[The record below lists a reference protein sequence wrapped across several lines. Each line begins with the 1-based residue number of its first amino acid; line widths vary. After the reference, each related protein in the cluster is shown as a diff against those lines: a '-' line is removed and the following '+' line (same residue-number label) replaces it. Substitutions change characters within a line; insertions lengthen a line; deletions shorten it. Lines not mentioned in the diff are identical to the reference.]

1 MLDTLLGLPLL
12 SAAFL
17 PIYSNYSTSLNLLFF
32 YLTWSTLVLSHPPLR
47 VEGFGT
53 LAVRLLFYILP
64 SSLFLLFDAAVPSL
78 SVAIKAQGEI
88 ALPGRSGTKGTKGR
102 KGVVKVAA
110 WSIFNVLL
118 GIAFQVGIDLVL
130 TRGLRM
136 KSALKIVTRLPLPWG
151 LAKDI
156 AKGLLIRGILQ
167 YYIHRHVL
175 HAPGSRIAR
184 WHRNWQ
190 LSIRAPYSFVANY
203 DHPIAWL
210 LHRWLPVYL
219 PAVIFR
225 FHILTFQLL
234 LALVSVEELLVYSG
248 YSVLPSTI
256 VLSGMA
262 RRADAHLLTGGQGNY
277 APWGLLDWVHG
288 TTIGGDVVEDMRDEL
303 EKHHVPEKTSRAL
316 DDANDAVDNLG
327 SMIKNRR
334 IKGKGKK

>member
-12 SAAFL
+12 SAALL
-17 PIYSNYSTSLNLLFF
+17 PVYSNYSTSLNLLFF

-47 VEGFGT
+47 VEAFGT

-64 SSLFLLFDAAVPSL
+64 STLFLLFDTAVPSL
-78 SVAIKAQGEI
+78 AVAIKAQGQI
-88 ALPGRSGTKGTKGR
+88 ALPGRSGSRGTSGR
-102 KGVVKVAA
+102 KGVLKVAG
-110 WSIFNVLL
+110 WSIFNILL
-118 GIAFQVGIDLVL
+118 GIALQLGIDLLATKVL
-130 TRGLRM
+130 RV

-156 AKGLLIRGILQ
+156 AKGFILRGILQ
-167 YYIHRHVL
+167 YYIHRYIL
-175 HAPGSRIAR
+175 HARRSRIAQ

-210 LHRWLPVYL
+210 LSRWLPIYL
-219 PAVIFR
+219 PAVLFR

-234 LALVSVEELLVYSG
+234 LALVSLEEALIYSG

-256 VLSGMA
+256 ILSGMA
-262 RRADAHLLTGGQGNY
+262 RRADAHLMTGGQGNF

-288 TTIGGDVVEDMRDEL
+288 TTIGGDVAEDMRDEL
-303 EKHHVPEKTSRAL
+303 EKHNVPERASNAL
-316 DDANDAVDNLG
+316 DNANDAVEDLG
-327 SMIKNRR
+327 SRIKNRR
-334 IKGKGKK
+334 NKGKGKK